1 MESVHE
7 EMYGGWPHKAYHYA
21 SQTFSCLKYKE
32 FYRTELITDT
42 KGYKVLIELLKLP
55 YDDINIVLDEIND
68 YSGNIWALGKLY
80 SYKIQ
85 NEPFIHVDSDS
96 YIWSRFPA
104 SLEAGDLIAQQLEF
118 EYESNSAR
126 YTELEQE
133 LAYIP
138 ESITRY
144 HSTNRKVTQINAG
157 LFGGSDIQ
165 FIRKFA
171 DEAFDFIKSNPYD
184 KLSGKTPSW
193 VYNTYF
199 EQFLFYCSALEA
211 NKKIA
216 CLLSEEIEEKVN
228 KTGYA
233 DIFQAPHDNKFIH
246 YVGTAK
252 RNLSLAIQMTQRLY
266 YEYPEYYFRIKS
278 LIKQGL
284 I

>member
-1 MESVHE
+1 M
-7 EMYGGWPHKAYHYA
+7 
-21 SQTFSCLKYKE
+21 SQALSCLKYKE
-32 FYRTELITDT
+32 FYKTELITDIE
-42 KGYKVLIELLKLP
+42 GYKVLIELLKLP
-55 YDDINIVLDEIND
+55 YDNVNIVLDEINE
-68 YSGNIWALGKLY
+68 YSADIWALGKLY

-85 NEPFIHVDSDS
+85 NEPFMHVDSDS

-104 SLEAGDLIAQQLEF
+104 SLGAGGLIVQQLEF
-118 EYESNSAR
+118 EYESNSAL
-126 YTELEQE
+126 YAALEQE

-144 HSTNRKVTQINAG
+144 HSTNIKVTQINAG
-157 LFGGSDIQ
+157 LFGGNDIQ
-165 FIRKFA
+165 FLRKFT
-171 DEAFDFIKSNPYD
+171 DEAFDFIKLNPYD
-184 KLSGKTPSW
+184 KLSGKTSSW

-211 NKKIA
+211 NKKIS
-216 CLLSEEIEEKVN
+216 CLLSEEIKEKVN

-233 DIFQAPHDNKFIH
+233 DIFQAPDDNKFIH

-266 YEYPEYYFRIKS
+266 YEYPEYYFRIKD